1 MLEYNVEIA
10 TSKGVE
16 SNFLFHW
23 LWDIV
28 VLVPFRASA
37 TDACHLKVSCFE
49 TETPRTRTWQ
59 GVQAEIAGT
68 IIVKSMRGSNCEGI
82 EFILFLSWSD
92 PIARGFPDSTGC
104 FRLFPGCFSG
114 HAGLWDSKV
123 LISCRWISCSEGGR
137 APYRNRR
144 EAGNHCE
151 LPSGKPAIENGPF
164 IVDLPIK
171 HGDFP

>member
-1 MLEYNVEIA
+1 M
-10 TSKGVE
+10 KGLN
-16 SNFLFHW
+16 SFCFFHGQIP
-23 LWDIV
+23 LHV
-28 VLVPFRASA
+28 AFQTARA
-37 TDACHLKVSCFE
+37 VS
-49 TETPRTRTWQ
+49 
-59 GVQAEIAGT
+59 G
-68 IIVKSMRGSNCEGI
+68 
-82 EFILFLSWSD
+82 
-92 PIARGFPDSTGC
+92 
-104 FRLFPGCFSG
+104 LFPGCFSG